1 MQDKIQ
7 SLINYIANTFLAKGL
22 DGSEFN
28 TANNVLFG
36 GTVLYIVDDNLNR
49 FGTIYIE
56 KENAV
61 YVHNDQDRT
70 NFIID
75 EEYAVAASELL
86 DEMSFEFWREV
97 HLFVGEVSPEHLI
110 HQD

>member
-1 MQDKIQ
+1 MQDKVQ
-7 SLINYIANTFLAKGL
+7 SLINYIANTFTSRGL
-22 DGSEFN
+22 DGTVFK
-28 TANNVLFG
+28 TATSILFG
-36 GTVLYIVDDNLNR
+36 GTALYVVNNNLDR
-49 FGTIYIE
+49 IGTIYIE

-86 DEMSFEFWREV
+86 DEMSFEFWREI